1 MKRGSNFGIFFRFVL
16 LLRILDF
23 GSYMPPDAINKAD
36 QGQCYISN

>member
-1 MKRGSNFGIFFRFVL
+1 ML

-36 QGQCYISN
+36 QGQCYISNWQNNFYPAEF